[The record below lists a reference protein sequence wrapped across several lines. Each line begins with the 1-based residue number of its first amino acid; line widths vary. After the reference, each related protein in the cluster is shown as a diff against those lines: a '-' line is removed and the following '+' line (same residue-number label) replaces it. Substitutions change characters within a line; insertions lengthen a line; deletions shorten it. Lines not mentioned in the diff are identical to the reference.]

1 MKYIFSKHHCV
12 QLLRPD
18 FMNSKMV
25 LYLSLSSWSVRVCQ
39 VWKAVSVQILFQVP
53 LVCFQI
59 LLVSFYHF
67 KFCSY
72 PCTSS
77 TISGACCCVT
87 IFPSLMP
94 RCATLSQKYSCP
106 LDTRI
111 GRSHSHTQFTGRL
124 NNNTTK
130 NQAK

>member
-1 MKYIFSKHHCV
+1 
-12 QLLRPD
+12 
-18 FMNSKMV
+18 
-25 LYLSLSSWSVRVCQ
+25 
-39 VWKAVSVQILFQVP
+39 
-53 LVCFQI
+53 

-72 PCTSS
+72 PHMSS

-87 IFPSLMP
+87 TFPSPMP
-94 RCATLSQKYSCP
+94 RCATLRQKCWCP
-106 LDTRI
+106 LDRRI
-111 GRSHSHTQFTGRL
+111 DRSHCHTQFTGRL